1 MKTIITNLKQLVLV
15 RFNRNIKGVVS
26 SVTFN
31 AIYDG
36 IAEEEEITLY
46 VNRIDGLIEGLKY
59 LAKSL
64 KPISATDKRLKA
76 DLRVVYLYT
85 KIGDKAKHLG
95 NKELDAARA
104 AEVQDVNAVANAFKA
119 LADETL
125 QNVERRK
132 TIRTIVGNNRGN
144 SGSSF
149 IGNIV
154 DLTKDNLL

>member
-1 MKTIITNLKQLVLV
+1 
-15 RFNRNIKGVVS
+15 
-26 SVTFN
+26 
-31 AIYDG
+31 
-36 IAEEEEITLY
+36 
-46 VNRIDGLIEGLKY
+46 
-59 LAKSL
+59 
-64 KPISATDKRLKA
+64 
-76 DLRVVYLYT
+76 LYT